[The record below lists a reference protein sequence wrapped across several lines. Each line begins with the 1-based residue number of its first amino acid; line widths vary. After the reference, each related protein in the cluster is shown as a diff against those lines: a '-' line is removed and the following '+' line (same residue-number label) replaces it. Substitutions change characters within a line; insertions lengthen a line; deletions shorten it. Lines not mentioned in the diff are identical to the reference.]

1 MYMMGHSKPPSP
13 SRDELLEEYKESL
26 AFMRHDDQIAWTI
39 LGLSTT
45 VAFGVWAY
53 TFKDIPFR
61 SRRSVI
67 LTLLGVLAFAFGR
80 AMASRVTI
88 RTNWRKK
95 RASQIESELGFKLV
109 RNRPSIPFGIN
120 RMLTW
125 ITRIM
130 VGLWV
135 AYFLVYVIYRWP
147 V

>member
-1 MYMMGHSKPPSP
+1 
-13 SRDELLEEYKESL
+13 
-26 AFMRHDDQIAWTI
+26 MRHDDQIAWTI